1 MTAVPVGEEGMGS
14 AVNDTIRELSGTL
27 GVGIMGSL
35 QAGTY
40 TTSLT
45 DALRGSHLPQ
55 DILGASKESV
65 MAAESIS
72 GSLPGTLRRLL
83 DDSVAS
89 AFMDGL
95 HSVCLAAMTI
105 ALRCD
110 RGDAKTAVM
119 ACTHPRITD
128 MTQSQPRS
136 RRTPTL
142 EIRGRI
148 LDAARRIVEQDGVD
162 GLTIR
167 TLSAQ
172 ADVSPTSIYQH
183 IGGKQA
189 VSDALIDAYFTDLR
203 EQLIA
208 IDESD
213 PVLRLR
219 RAGMIY
225 REHALDAPGIYALVW
240 MGQASDSAQHC
251 LDAITQIIRY
261 GQAAAV
267 FRDDDPHL
275 IASSIWVSIHGFIQ
289 FELRSAQPRTRGRER
304 VDRSYGYLLDLLI
317 RGIRR

>member
-1 MTAVPVGEEGMGS
+1 
-14 AVNDTIRELSGTL
+14 
-27 GVGIMGSL
+27 
-35 QAGTY
+35 
-40 TTSLT
+40 
-45 DALRGSHLPQ
+45 
-55 DILGASKESV
+55 
-65 MAAESIS
+65 
-72 GSLPGTLRRLL
+72 
-83 DDSVAS
+83 
-89 AFMDGL
+89 
-95 HSVCLAAMTI
+95 
-105 ALRCD
+105 
-110 RGDAKTAVM
+110 
-119 ACTHPRITD
+119 

-136 RRTPTL
+136 KRTPTL
-142 EIRGRI
+142 EIHGRI
-148 LDAARRIVEQDGVD
+148 LDAARRIVERDGVD

-167 TLSAQ
+167 ALSAQ

-189 VSDALIDAYFTDLR
+189 VCDALIDTYFTDLR

-219 RAGMIY
+219 RAGIIY

-261 GQAAAV
+261 GQAAS
-267 FRDDDPHL
+267 L

-317 RGIRR
+317 RGIQR

>member
-1 MTAVPVGEEGMGS
+1 
-14 AVNDTIRELSGTL
+14 
-27 GVGIMGSL
+27 
-35 QAGTY
+35 
-40 TTSLT
+40 
-45 DALRGSHLPQ
+45 
-55 DILGASKESV
+55 
-65 MAAESIS
+65 
-72 GSLPGTLRRLL
+72 
-83 DDSVAS
+83 
-89 AFMDGL
+89 
-95 HSVCLAAMTI
+95 
-105 ALRCD
+105 
-110 RGDAKTAVM
+110 M

-136 RRTPTL
+136 KRTPTL
-142 EIRGRI
+142 EIHGRI
-148 LDAARRIVEQDGVD
+148 LDAARRIVERDGVD

-167 TLSAQ
+167 ALSAQ

-189 VSDALIDAYFTDLR
+189 VCDALIDTYFTDLR

-219 RAGMIY
+219 RAGIIY

-251 LDAITQIIRY
+251 LDAITQIIR
-261 GQAAAV
+261 
-267 FRDDDPHL
+267 
-275 IASSIWVSIHGFIQ
+275 SIHGFIQ

-317 RGIRR
+317 RGIQR

>member
-1 MTAVPVGEEGMGS
+1 
-14 AVNDTIRELSGTL
+14 
-27 GVGIMGSL
+27 
-35 QAGTY
+35 
-40 TTSLT
+40 
-45 DALRGSHLPQ
+45 
-55 DILGASKESV
+55 
-65 MAAESIS
+65 
-72 GSLPGTLRRLL
+72 
-83 DDSVAS
+83 
-89 AFMDGL
+89 
-95 HSVCLAAMTI
+95 
-105 ALRCD
+105 
-110 RGDAKTAVM
+110 M

-136 RRTPTL
+136 KRTPTL
-142 EIRGRI
+142 EIHGRI
-148 LDAARRIVEQDGVD
+148 LDAARRIVERDGVD

-167 TLSAQ
+167 ALSAQ

-189 VSDALIDAYFTDLR
+189 VCDALIDTYFTDLR

-219 RAGMIY
+219 RAGIIY

-261 GQAAAV
+261 GQAASV
-267 FRDDDPHL
+267 FRGDDPHL
-275 IASSIWVSIHGFIQ
+275 IASSIWVSIHGFIR

-317 RGIRR
+317 RGIQR